1 MEEFKKQLQRRQQIL
16 VCALLFTASALTL
29 SRKAFNTQAAEQF
42 ISPAMVYGFQAG
54 LMTALL
60 ACGIFLLIRNGM
72 FLKNPEQLKKLYIE
86 ETDERTL
93 LIRQKSGSVG
103 MNFVMFGLA
112 IAAAVAANFNA
123 MVFFT
128 LLGACVF
135 VSIVRFALKVYYRQR
150 Y

>member
-16 VCALLFTASALTL
+16 ACALLFTSSALTL
-29 SRKAFNTQAAEQF
+29 SRRFLTTQAAEQF
-42 ISPAMVYGFQAG
+42 ISPSMVYGFQAG
-54 LMTALL
+54 LVTALL

-72 FLKNPEQLKKLYIE
+72 FLKNPEQLKKLYIA

-103 MNFVMFGLA
+103 MNFTLYGLA
-112 IAAAVAANFNA
+112 VGAAVAANLNVTA
-123 MVFFT
+123 FFT
-128 LLGACVF
+128 LLGATFF
-135 VSIVRFALKVYYRQR
+135 VALVRLALKLYYRNK